1 MITKDEATALI
12 RSLLE
17 GSGIELV
24 QVQLSRGRKHV
35 QIRVFIDR
43 ADGVTVADCAK
54 LSHAISR
61 KLEAGPEIGTEYR
74 MEVSS
79 AGMDRPIWS
88 MEHFRRFQGERVQ
101 FELVEPREGRVRF
114 AGHIESVSG
123 ERVRFRTQQGEL
135 IEVTEGD
142 LAAAN
147 LELDPWKKRS
157 QVRRNREA
165 R

>member
-1 MITKDEATALI
+1 MVTKDEVTALI

-17 GSGIELV
+17 GSGTELV

-43 ADGVTVADCAK
+43 PDGVTVADCAE

-88 MEHFRRFQGERVQ
+88 MEHFRRFQGERVR
-101 FELVEPREGRVRF
+101 FELMEPREGRVRF
-114 AGHIESVSG
+114 TGHIESVSG
-123 ERVRFRTQQGEL
+123 ERVRFRTQQGEV

-147 LELDPWKKRS
+147 LELDPWKRRP
-157 QVRRNREA
+157 QVQRNREA
-165 R
+165 